1 MVADTKEHW
10 LSETHSSSGP
20 KLPFNA
26 HLLIIHSIH
35 HYSATGPE
43 PKVCVPVSPQY
54 IWKNKQLFSQNQ
66 CMCIQV
72 YKAAICFMFGTKQPF
87 VTCSFSQFW
96 FSAAVPVFMCVFQD
110 HGQIHI
116 RICAVCARSK
126 DHSSFYF
133 SFSQL
138 QLFSFWIA
146 LKYLCM
152 FQIILILFW
161 VLGAAPQFI
170 LSLWQTFVNGK
181 PQLCISWLYYILYA
195 LYVRIK
201 VDLIETI

>member
-1 MVADTKEHW
+1 MCFCVCCSTLQKWSQTQRNTGSQRH
-10 LSETHSSSGP
+10 THARSSGP

-43 PKVCVPVSPQY
+43 PKVCVPVPLSTSER
-54 IWKNKQLFSQNQ
+54 KQLFNQNQ

-72 YKAAICFMFGTKQPF
+72 YKATICSTFGTKQPF

-96 FSAAVPVFMCVFQD
+96 FSAVVPVFICVFQD

-116 RICAVCARSK
+116 RICAVCARSR
-126 DHSSFYF
+126 DHSSFHY

-138 QLFSFWIA
+138 QL
-146 LKYLCM
+146 L
-152 FQIILILFW
+152 
-161 VLGAAPQFI
+161 
-170 LSLWQTFVNGK
+170 
-181 PQLCISWLYYILYA
+181 
-195 LYVRIK
+195 
-201 VDLIETI
+201 